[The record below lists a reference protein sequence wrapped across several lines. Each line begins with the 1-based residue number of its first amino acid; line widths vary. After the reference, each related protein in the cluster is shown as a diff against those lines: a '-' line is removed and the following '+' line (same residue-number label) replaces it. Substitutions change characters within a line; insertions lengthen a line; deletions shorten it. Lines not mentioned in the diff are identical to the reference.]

1 MKTTYLTIVLLSL
14 AMSPAGAQQI
24 DGRDCWPA
32 YKKLSQHVTGG
43 VCREKSGEEKG
54 GSVAVH
60 EVPERAAGKSPARK

>member
-43 VCREKSGEEKG
+43 VCREDMGRSDAKG
-54 GSVAVH
+54 QGSVSQSARDH
-60 EVPERAAGKSPARK
+60 ESRAKK